1 VVSKLTDMSKQHA
14 ELTANTQAM
23 KTQPILPYDKKN
35 DRPLFMVLVILAF
48 LATLTLL
55 ATASGYRAAVGW
67 ENNLQGRLTVQI
79 KPSATLAGKT
89 ADKIDDKAERAKT
102 ILAELTPVSSVTIL
116 PSEHSKALLK
126 PWLGDAPLPDD
137 LPLPIL
143 LDVQLNPGQ
152 TLDAKQA
159 ALLLS
164 DAGIRADI
172 DDHSQ
177 WNKEIKRTTSAALLL
192 SYLAL
197 GLIIIASIAAS
208 IFATRAGLTSQR
220 RLMDVLHQVGAPPD
234 YTARLLSTRFATSGF
249 RAGAMGAIMA
259 LLVSVLVG
267 MMFSTSSGFSYF
279 LPGLHLSLTDI
290 FLVIAVPSI
299 LALIIAITSWR
310 TVIKTLYREIY
321 P

>member
-1 VVSKLTDMSKQHA
+1 MNKLADMNKQQIDLMA
-14 ELTANTQAM
+14 
-23 KTQPILPYDKKN
+23 KSQPILPYNKKN

-55 ATASGYRAAVGW
+55 ATASGYRAAAGW
-67 ENNLQGRLTVQI
+67 SSNLQGKLTVQI
-79 KPSATLAGKT
+79 KPSTEI
-89 ADKIDDKAERAKT
+89 ADSENPGEAERAKT
-102 ILAELTPVSSVTIL
+102 ILAELDPVAFVTIL
-116 PSEHSKALLK
+116 PPEYSKSLLE
-126 PWLGDAPLPDD
+126 PWLRDVSLPDD

-143 LDVQLNPGQ
+143 LDVQLKEGQ
-152 TLDAKQA
+152 SLDTKQA
-159 ALLLS
+159 VSMLS
-164 DAGIRADI
+164 AAGIRVDI

-177 WNKEIKRTTSAALLL
+177 WDKEIKRTTSAARIL

-220 RLMDVLHQVGAPPD
+220 RLMDVLHQVGAPPS

-249 RAGAMGAIMA
+249 KAGATGALAA
-259 LLVSVLVG
+259 LLVSMLVG
-267 MMFSTSSGFSYF
+267 MVFSTSDGFSYF
-279 LPGLHLSLTDI
+279 LPGLHLSLADI
-290 FLVIAVPSI
+290 YLVFAVPSV

-310 TVIKTLYREIY
+310 TVIKTLYSETY

>member
-1 VVSKLTDMSKQHA
+1 MVSKLADLNKQQLD
-14 ELTANTQAM
+14 LTAKM
-23 KTQPILPYDKKN
+23 QPILPYDKKN

-55 ATASGYRAAVGW
+55 ATASGYRAAASW
-67 ENNLQGRLTVQI
+67 SHNLQGKLTVQI
-79 KPSATLAGKT
+79 KPAIEG
-89 ADKIDDKAERAKT
+89 ADSVNPGEAERAKT
-102 ILAELTPVSSVTIL
+102 ILSKLEPVALVTIL
-116 PSEHSKALLK
+116 PPEYSKSLLE
-126 PWLGDAPLPDD
+126 PWLGDVALPED

-143 LDVQLNPGQ
+143 LDVRLHGGQ
-152 TLDAKQA
+152 TLDTKQVVA
-159 ALLLS
+159 ILS
-164 DAGIRADI
+164 GVGIRADI

-177 WNKEIKRTTSAALLL
+177 WDEEIKRTISAARVL

-220 RLMDVLHQVGAPPD
+220 RLMDVLHQVGAPPS

-249 RAGAMGAIMA
+249 KAGGIGALAA
-259 LLVSVLVG
+259 LLVSVFVG
-267 MMFSTSSGFSYF
+267 MMFSTSGGFSYF

-290 FLVIAVPSI
+290 YLGIAVPSV
-299 LALIIAITSWR
+299 LALIIAATSWR
-310 TVIKTLYREIY
+310 TVIKTLYSEIY

>member
-1 VVSKLTDMSKQHA
+1 MSKQHA
-14 ELTANTQAM
+14 ELTAKTQA
-23 KTQPILPYDKKN
+23 ILPYNKKN

-55 ATASGYRAAVGW
+55 ATASGYRAAAGW
-67 ENNLQGRLTVQI
+67 QNNLAGKLTVQI
-79 KPSATLAGKT
+79 KPSTEITSVENLSE
-89 ADKIDDKAERAKT
+89 AERAKT
-102 ILAELTPVSSVTIL
+102 ILTELGSVDLVTVL
-116 PSEHSKALLK
+116 PPEHSRALLE
-126 PWLGDAPLPDD
+126 PWLGDVPLPED

-143 LDVQLNPGQ
+143 LDVQLSSGA
-152 TLDAKQA
+152 TLDTKQA
-159 ALLLS
+159 TALLLA
-164 DAGIRADI
+164 AGIRADI

-177 WNKEIKRTTSAALLL
+177 WDAEIKRTTYAAQVL

-208 IFATRAGLTSQR
+208 VFATRAGLTSQR

-249 RAGAMGAIMA
+249 KAGTMGAISA

-267 MMFSTSSGFSYF
+267 MMFSTSGGFSYF
-279 LPGLHLSLTDI
+279 LPGLHVSLTDI
-290 FLVIAVPSI
+290 YLVIAVPSFM
-299 LALIIAITSWR
+299 ALIIMITSWR
-310 TVIKTLYREIY
+310 TVIKTLYDEIY

>member
-1 VVSKLTDMSKQHA
+1 VKTLVDMSKQH
-14 ELTANTQAM
+14 EKLTAKTQA
-23 KTQPILPYDKKN
+23 ILPYNKKN

-55 ATASGYRAAVGW
+55 ATASGYRAATGW
-67 ENNLQGRLTVQI
+67 QNNLQGKLTVQI
-79 KPSATLAGKT
+79 KPNIGNLNKT
-89 ADKIDDKAERAKT
+89 TDEAERAKV
-102 ILAELTPVSSVTIL
+102 ILTQLDPVVLVTIL
-116 PSEHSKALLK
+116 PLEHSQALLQ

-143 LDVQLNPGQ
+143 LDVQLISGQ
-152 TLDAKQA
+152 SIDTKQA
-159 ALLLS
+159 TALLQA
-164 DAGIRADI
+164 AGIRADI

-177 WNKEIKRTTSAALLL
+177 WDEEIKRTTYAARIL

-208 IFATRAGLTSQR
+208 VFATRAGLTSQR
-220 RLMDVLHQVGAPPD
+220 RLMDVLHQVGAPPR
-234 YTARLLSTRFATSGF
+234 YTAQLLSTRFAISGF
-249 RAGAMGAIMA
+249 KAGAMGAIAA

-267 MMFSTSSGFSYF
+267 MLFSTSGGFSYF

-290 FLVIAVPSI
+290 FLVIAVPSF
-299 LALIIAITSWR
+299 LALIITVTSWR
-310 TVIKTLYREIY
+310 TVLKTLYGEIY

>member
-1 VVSKLTDMSKQHA
+1 
-14 ELTANTQAM
+14 M
-23 KTQPILPYDKKN
+23 KTQAILPYDKKN

-48 LATLTLL
+48 LATITLL

-67 ENNLQGRLTVQI
+67 QENLQGKLTVQI
-79 KPSATLAGKT
+79 KPTISG
-89 ADKIDDKAERAKT
+89 ADKITHNTADKAERAKI
-102 ILAELTPVSSVTIL
+102 ILAELDQVKTVTIL
-116 PSEHSKALLK
+116 PDEHSKALLE
-126 PWLGDAPLPDD
+126 PWLGDASIPDD

-143 LDVQLNPGQ
+143 LDVQLNSSQ
-152 TLDAKQA
+152 NLEVKQA
-159 ALLLS
+159 AILLAE
-164 DAGIRADI
+164 AGIRADI

-197 GLIIIASIAAS
+197 GLIIIASVAAS
-208 IFATRAGLTSQR
+208 IFATRAGLTAQR

-249 RAGAMGAIMA
+249 KAGALGAASA
-259 LLVSVLVG
+259 LLASVLVG
-267 MMFSTSSGFSYF
+267 MMFSTSNGFSYF

-290 FLVIAVPSI
+290 YLVIAVPSF

-310 TVIKTLYREIY
+310 TVIKTLYNEIY